1 LAPDGLLYNR
11 RAMIKRPWS
20 ILSVL
25 FLINLLNF
33 LDRQLP
39 GALAEPIRREFAL
52 SDTALGLLS
61 TVFTLM
67 YAAAGLPLGF
77 VADRWHRPRL
87 IAAGASIWSF
97 FTLAGALASSYGVL
111 FAARIGVGIGEAS
124 CSPAAQSLIGDL
136 FPQRQRARAMAAFMV
151 GLPLGIF
158 LSYVLGGQI
167 GSRYGWR
174 APLIVAGVPGLL
186 LAGLILFAQ
195 EPVRGA
201 ADPHLIG
208 GEGSQ
213 RSQFG
218 TLLRTPTLWWI
229 IASGALHNF
238 NMYAVSAFLTPFLQR
253 FHGLGLKEANNVSAV
268 ALGAVGVVGMLAG
281 GWIADRLGTRRA
293 EGRILLAAAAMV
305 GGAPLMYLAL
315 KVPSG
320 EVLPFMVL
328 MGASLMLLYVY
339 YATVYAAIQDIVD
352 PRSRGLAVAL
362 YFFAMYVLGAS
373 AGPVTTGWLSD
384 HFAREAMFSA
394 RSAEMLETFKAAG
407 LHAAMFI
414 IPLIAGVCAL
424 VLYAGSR
431 TVARDIER
439 LRSRSAANTGAAA
452 LQSPATG

>member
-1 LAPDGLLYNR
+1 
-11 RAMIKRPWS
+11 
-20 ILSVL
+20 
-25 FLINLLNF
+25 
-33 LDRQLP
+33 
-39 GALAEPIRREFAL
+39 
-52 SDTALGLLS
+52 
-61 TVFTLM
+61 M

-77 VADRWHRPRL
+77 VADRWQRPRL
-87 IAAGASIWSF
+87 IAAGVSVWSL

-136 FPQRQRARAMAAFMV
+136 FPQRQRARAMAVFMV

-174 APLIVAGVPGLL
+174 APLLVAAVPGLL
-186 LAGLILFAQ
+186 MAGLILLAQ

-208 GEGSQ
+208 GTQHGQ
-213 RSQFG
+213 LA

-229 IASGALHNF
+229 VASGALHNF
-238 NMYAVSAFLTPFLQR
+238 NMYSVSAFLTPFLQR
-253 FHGLGLKEANNVSAV
+253 FHGLGLKEANNVSAL
-268 ALGAVGVVGMLAG
+268 ALGAVGIVGMLAG

-293 EGRILLAAAAMV
+293 DGRILLAAAAMV

-315 KVPSG
+315 EVPSG

-339 YATVYAAIQDIVD
+339 YATVYAALQDIVD

-384 HFAREAMFSA
+384 HFARQAMLSA
-394 RSAEMLETFKAAG
+394 GSAEMREAFKAAG

-414 IPLIAGVCAL
+414 IPLLAGACAL
-424 VLYAGSR
+424 VLYAASR
-431 TVARDIER
+431 TVGRDVQR
-439 LRSRSAANTGAAA
+439 LRSRSAGIGAAA
-452 LQSPATG
+452 LQSPAPG